1 MEIRRYT
8 FSLNIEKKEKNEFV
22 KRKQYMSLMDNDLIW
37 AQRIGIL
44 SEMEATDE
52 QRSNSLDGIYMDQV
66 CKYFI
71 DEHPKLINKDTL
83 IMFNTYENT
92 LPLLF
97 YTVEEFDRKDLWKT
111 IFKATKVQVLTDM
124 FVDTFINV
132 SYFFNFRE
140 KKSEFEICLSFT
152 YFF

>member
-1 MEIRRYT
+1 MEIRRFT
-8 FSLNIEKKEKNEFV
+8 FSLNIEKKQKEEFV
-22 KRKQYMSLMDNDLIW
+22 KRIQYMSLMDNDLIW
-37 AQRIGIL
+37 AQRVGLL
-44 SEMEATDE
+44 SEEEATDA
-52 QRSNSLDGIYMDQV
+52 QRANSLDGIYMDPV

-97 YTVEEFDRKDLWKT
+97 YTVEEFDKKDLWKT
-111 IFKATKVQVLTDM
+111 IFRSTKVQVLSDL

-132 SYFFNFRE
+132 S
-140 KKSEFEICLSFT
+140 I
-152 YFF
+152 

>member
-1 MEIRRYT
+1 
-8 FSLNIEKKEKNEFV
+8 
-22 KRKQYMSLMDNDLIW
+22 MSLMDNDLIW

-140 KKSEFEICLSFT
+140 KKRI
-152 YFF
+152 